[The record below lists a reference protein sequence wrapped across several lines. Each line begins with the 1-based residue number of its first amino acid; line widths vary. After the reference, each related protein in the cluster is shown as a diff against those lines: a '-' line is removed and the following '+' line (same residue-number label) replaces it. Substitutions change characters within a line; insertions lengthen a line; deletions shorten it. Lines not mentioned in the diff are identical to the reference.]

1 MNIYQYKAK
10 TKKNET
16 IFGKIEANDVR
27 EASSA
32 LRERGLFVV
41 SVTLYE
47 ESSLLKLL
55 KFSRVSDNDVSNFT
69 RQLSTMITA
78 GLPLTDAL
86 VILQTQSS
94 PALQKIIELIRRDV
108 EGGSTMAKAL
118 EKHPKIFTRVYVA
131 LIRAGESAGVLDKV
145 LARLAD
151 TLEKQKEFRS
161 KTQGALIYPAIVFV
175 AMGIVSFIM
184 MVFVIPKLTA
194 MYKDFGAKLPLPT
207 QILITASNFASQFWY
222 IVIALVVAGYV
233 AFQAYEKTPEG
244 KLRIDKLRLSMPIF
258 GPITTKVAL
267 VELSRTL
274 SLLISAGISLLTALE
289 IVLGAMDNQ
298 VFHDALEKVSRSVE
312 KGQSFSAAL
321 ARSPEFP
328 ILMNQMVSVGE
339 ETGKLDE
346 VLLKLSSYFEAESET
361 AVKGLTT
368 AMEPLIMI
376 VLGIGVGFLIIAI
389 ILPIYNLTNQF

>member
-1 MNIYQYKAK
+1 MNIYQYKGK

-16 IFGKIEANDVR
+16 IVGKIEANDVH
-27 EASSA
+27 EASAA

-41 SVTLYE
+41 SVTQYE
-47 ESSLLKLL
+47 ESSILRLL
-55 KFSRVSDNDVSNFT
+55 KFSRVSETDVVNFT

-86 VILQTQSS
+86 VILQTQSP
-94 PALQKIIELIRRDV
+94 PAMQKIIDVIRRDV
-108 EGGSTMAKAL
+108 EGGSTLAKSL

-151 TLEKQKEFRS
+151 TLEKQKEFKS
-161 KTQGALIYPAIVFV
+161 KTKGALIYPGIVMI
-175 AMGIVSFIM
+175 AMGVVGFIM

-194 MYKDFGAKLPLPT
+194 MYKDFGAQLPVPT
-207 QILITASNFASQFWY
+207 LILISVSNFVSQFWY
-222 IVIALVVAGYV
+222 LVILGVIGGVF
-233 AFQAYEKTPEG
+233 AFRAYQKTPQG
-244 KLRIDKLRLSMPIF
+244 KLKIDNFRLTMPIF
-258 GPITTKVAL
+258 GPIITKTTL
-267 VELSRTL
+267 VEMTRTL
-274 SLLISAGISLLTALE
+274 ALLISAGISLLTALE

-298 VFHDALEKVSRSVE
+298 VFRNALEKVSKAVE

-321 ARSPEFP
+321 ARGPEFP

-346 VLLKLSSYFEAESET
+346 VLLKLSAYFESESET

-389 ILPIYNLTNQF
+389 IMPIYNLTNQF

>member
-16 IFGKIEANDVR
+16 IFGKIEASDAH

-32 LRERGLFVV
+32 LRERGLFVI
-41 SVTLYE
+41 SVTQFQ
-47 ESSLLKLL
+47 ESSLIKLL
-55 KFSRVSDNDVSNFT
+55 KFSRVTQNDVVNFT

-86 VILQTQSS
+86 IILQTQSG
-94 PALQKIIELIRRDV
+94 PAMQKVIDVVRRDV
-108 EGGSTMAKAL
+108 EGGQTLAKSL
-118 EKHPKIFTRVYVA
+118 EKHPKVFTRVYISLV
-131 LIRAGESAGVLDKV
+131 RAGESAGVLDKV

-161 KTQGALIYPAIVFV
+161 KTKGALIYPMIVMVAMAIV
-175 AMGIVSFIM
+175 GFIM

-194 MYKDFGAKLPLPT
+194 MYKDFGADLPAPT
-207 QILITASNFASQFWY
+207 QALITVSEFMATFWY
-222 IVIALVVAGYV
+222 LVLGGIVGGIFL
-233 AFQAYEKTPEG
+233 FKAYEKTPNG
-244 KLRIDKLRLSMPIF
+244 RLRVDRWKLKMPIF
-258 GPITTKVAL
+258 GPIQTKVSL
-267 VELSRTL
+267 VELTRTL
-274 SLLISAGISLLTALE
+274 SLLVGAGISLLTALE
-289 IVLGAMDNQ
+289 IVLDALDNR
-298 VFHDALEKVSRSVE
+298 VFRDALERVAKNVE
-312 KGQSFSAAL
+312 KGQSLSTAL
-321 ARSPEFP
+321 ARSEEFP
-328 ILMNQMVSVGE
+328 VLMNQMVSVGE

-346 VLLKLSSYFEAESET
+346 VLLKLSTYFESESEM

-376 VLGIGVGFLIIAI
+376 VLGVGVGFLIIAI